1 MISGTVLPATAA
13 PYGVV
18 IQDCLLYLCSCLCAL
33 LQVGRVQ
40 HMINNEPASALGGQ
54 MTRSQALFGEPNQR
68 VLLASG
74 EYIAQL
80 LGSGRYAGVC
90 EAMQQGGSIQ
100 LDSVS
105 GEAADSGSELERCL
119 RASLLRLNSL
129 STACPCAPASIV
141 HLCRTSTEDG
151 SLQAAGDSPAA
162 PATRTAGRRATRAP
176 ITGRKRSTAEAD
188 LAEDAELAELAAVAA
203 QDGTAAPAM
212 RSKRA
217 ASGRLLAVLALE
229 HQLQDEDDVLPM
241 RRLPQRTTAA
251 SSPAGQ
257 RRNRIAALAAAA
269 AAAAAAEVDAEGAA
283 TAGAETSAAAVAAA
297 EQEDGEGGAA
307 AAMAAHPP
315 MPAHL
320 MATRSQVAAAH
331 VKNRERIAAQ
341 RRPAGEPKNFSVGD
355 AVLLVPQKCGKV
367 GKAVGPRRLVCR
379 VVAVTKPFGGT
390 MYRLRSNAG
399 VVEGQHSAV
408 RMRSAPPSSA
418 SKLNFTGTDWQGL
431 RKVSVKAAMAAQ
443 PGAGTAPVRCSCRNG
458 CGPNCGCRRSNALCG
473 RHCGCVTGN
482 GRSCTNH

>member
-119 RASLLRLNSL
+119 RASLLRLISL
-129 STACPCAPASIV
+129 STACPCAPASVV

-188 LAEDAELAELAAVAA
+188 LAEDAELAELAELAAVAA

-257 RRNRIAALAAAA
+257 RRNRIAALAAA

-341 RRPAGEPKNFSVGD
+341 RRPAGEPKNLSSGD
-355 AVLLVPQKCGKV
+355 AVLLVPQKCGTV
-367 GKAVGPRRLVCR
+367 GKAGGPRRA
-379 VVAVTKPFGGT
+379 AVRLAGVDKPVGGT
-390 MYRLRSNAG
+390 QLPRRTIRGGVVGKLRLR
-399 VVEGQHSAV
+399 
-408 RMRSAPPSSA
+408 
-418 SKLNFTGTDWQGL
+418 
-431 RKVSVKAAMAAQ
+431 
-443 PGAGTAPVRCSCRNG
+443 
-458 CGPNCGCRRSNALCG
+458 CGPRG
-473 RHCGCVTGN
+473 RVGAWEA
-482 GRSCTNH
+482 GRWRLAQRFKELG

>member
-1 MISGTVLPATAA
+1 VISGTVLPATAA

-269 AAAAAAEVDAEGAA
+269 AAAAEVDAEGAA

-399 VVEGQHSAV
+399 VVEGQYSAV

-443 PGAGTAPVRCSCRNG
+443 ARRPCAVPVATAAAQTAAAGGATPSVGATAAV
-458 CGPNCGCRRSNALCG
+458 
-473 RHCGCVTGN
+473 
-482 GRSCTNH
+482 